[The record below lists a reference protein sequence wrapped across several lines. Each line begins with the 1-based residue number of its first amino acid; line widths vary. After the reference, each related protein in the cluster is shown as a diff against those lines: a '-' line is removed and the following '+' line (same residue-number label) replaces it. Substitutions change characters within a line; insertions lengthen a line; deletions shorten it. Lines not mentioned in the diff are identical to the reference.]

1 MWLFTPVVD
10 YLCVGSLTFLVFLPV
25 LILNVTTPTPRL
37 VNGLLVWGSI
47 LVNFPHY
54 AATYYRVYRDTNQV
68 RRYSVQAVWVPALL
82 SVVAAACFLFPDRLT
97 PWVAFV
103 YLTASGYHYAGQT
116 YGVSM
121 IFIGKS
127 GLRLTRW
134 QKRMLLLPIYSSYLY
149 TLVGLNVVDRVPLQ
163 VFDTVVPTLNLPHEA
178 LEVAKVLVL
187 LSVALFVGFNMTLSR
202 TQARMVPSIVNVTIA
217 AQIVWFTTLQY
228 PILVAIVPLFHCL
241 QYLLITGF
249 FDFKEARAR
258 EGDMNLSPAKYFA
271 SSLFPKYYATQV
283 VIGFCIFVVLPFLL
297 IRLGVGSEGIVGAVV
312 ISMVNL
318 HHFILDGAIWKLR
331 QPNVRTPL
339 LT

>member
-1 MWLFTPVVD
+1 
-10 YLCVGSLTFLVFLPV
+10 
-25 LILNVTTPTPRL
+25 L

-68 RRYSVQAVWVPALL
+68 RRYPVQAIWAPGLL
-82 SVVAAACFLFPDRLT
+82 LVVAAACFLFPDRLT
-97 PWVAFV
+97 PWVAFL

-127 GLRLTRW
+127 GLRLTPW
-134 QKRMLLLPIYSSYLY
+134 QKRLLLLPIYSSYVY

-163 VFDTVVPTLNLPHEA
+163 VFDTIVPTLNLPHGA
-178 LEVAKVLVL
+178 LDMARVLVL
-187 LSVALFVGFNMTLSR
+187 LSVVLFVGFNIAISK
-202 TQARMVPSIVNVTIA
+202 TQARMLPSIVNVTVA
-217 AQIVWFTTLQY
+217 AQIMWFTTLQY
-228 PILVAIVPLFHCL
+228 PILVAIVPFFHCL

-258 EGDMNLSPAKYFA
+258 ERDEHLSPGKYFA
-271 SSLFPKYYATQV
+271 SNLFPKYYATQV
-283 VIGFCIFVVLPFLL
+283 VIGFCLFVVLPFLL
-297 IRLGVGSEGIVGAVV
+297 IRLGVGSAGIVGAVV

-331 QPNVRTPL
+331 QPDVRTPL